1 MNDLKMHRITGT
13 NAHLAPGTAGLPI
26 RQTTLWMQFWTQ
38 LRSPGVSWPGMAGK
52 VREGFPG
59 KVTAEL
65 DLQKKKKNR
74 IFAGRQ
80 RRELAGKSQTKAER
94 WHAGQLISMRRFT
107 DEVLDGR
114 QNRHVWKCRK
124 QPQKETR
131 RKEQGSRQKEG
142 GETEGQLSVLHRLPL
157 ASIWHISEP
166 GVKRKLLLLQRM
178 SCPVQAGQ
186 AALCCWVQAQGLS

>member
-1 MNDLKMHRITGT
+1 MYGGRSSVSGSYCCVMNDLKMHRITGT

-65 DLQKKKKNR
+65 DLQKKKKKNR

-80 RRELAGKSQTKAER
+80 RRELAGWKGKAR
-94 WHAGQLISMRRFT
+94 
-107 DEVLDGR
+107 
-114 QNRHVWKCRK
+114 
-124 QPQKETR
+124 P
-131 RKEQGSRQKEG
+131 
-142 GETEGQLSVLHRLPL
+142 RLN
-157 ASIWHISEP
+157 ADMQVS
-166 GVKRKLLLLQRM
+166 
-178 SCPVQAGQ
+178 
-186 AALCCWVQAQGLS
+186 